1 MRYAIVATTG
11 WLLLVDLQT
20 KKVQALENSRPEY
33 YGISWFEGD
42 NDLVL
47 SHTGLDSATLTD
59 INAYALSER
68 GWVSKGG
75 LRSRNFLSAPHQILC
90 APDNRI
96 VCANTGRNVI
106 SVFDYGRPNVYQE
119 AGISSERWDRLSL
132 ENLKGDH
139 LNSVFLR
146 DDRLYV
152 IAHGFSKGSKLAVF
166 SYPGLEIISVEAV
179 VGKTGLHNIWIKS
192 NGQRI
197 SCHSEGGS
205 LIDLHDK
212 YPLWESGSDGYTR
225 GLAATDE
232 YVLVGESQKSGR
244 DLRRSSLSGL
254 WILDAK
260 TWKPLDYLS
269 LGPYGVVMEVR
280 VLDAPDDAHHGKP
293 FKGLAALLTKD
304 ALMEI
309 SHSRLSGSRAVAEN
323 ARLWATYEPVFGAP
337 AISNDGFKCA
347 AVDQLSLAIKNENSP
362 TQIKFEYSLDNDSK
376 AHISAVLGY
385 QGNGGDST
393 VSAVLLRP
401 VDAKAVLSVWRNDG
415 QTWSLLPIPNV
426 FTHLP
431 LSGTMTVAV
440 TEKQATVQFSDGT
453 SMVLSNEQL
462 CLDRCNY
469 GLGIRWAGGSVRP
482 VESVS
487 S

>member
-1 MRYAIVATTG
+1 MRYAAVATSG

-33 YGISWFEGD
+33 YGISWFSEST
-42 NDLVL
+42 DLAL
-47 SHTGLDSATLTD
+47 SHSGLDNASLVD
-59 INAYALSER
+59 IASYAQSEC
-68 GWVSKGG
+68 GWVSQGA
-75 LRSRNFLSAPHQILC
+75 LRSTVFLSQPHQILC
-90 APDNRI
+90 APDGRVI
-96 VCANTGRNVI
+96 CTNTGRNSVAVI
-106 SVFDYGRPNVYQE
+106 DFHKKNFFQE
-119 AGISSERWDRLSL
+119 ARISASRWDRLSL
-132 ENLKGDH
+132 SESFGDH

-146 DDRLYV
+146 D
-152 IAHGFSKGSKLAVF
+152 SKLFVLAHRHSSGSRVATLT
-166 SYPGLEIISVEAV
+166 YPDLDLVEITDLGVR
-179 VGKTGLHNIWIKS
+179 TGLHNIWVKPD
-192 NGQRI
+192 GQHI
-197 SCHSEGGS
+197 SCHSESGS
-205 LIDLHDK
+205 VVDLNCK
-212 YPLWESGSDGYTR
+212 APLWESGFGVYTR
-225 GLAATDE
+225 GLAATDQ

-293 FKGLAALLTKD
+293 FKGLAALLAKD

-323 ARLWATYEPVFGAP
+323 ACLWATYEPVFGAP

-362 TQIKFEYSLDNDSK
+362 TQIKFEYSLDNDPK

-415 QTWSLLPIPNV
+415 QTWSLLPISNV

-462 CLDRCNY
+462 CLDRCNH

>member
-1 MRYAIVATTG
+1 MKYAIVATTG

-33 YGISWFEGD
+33 YGISWFHDD

-47 SHTGLDSATLTD
+47 SHTGLDSTTLID

-68 GWVSKGG
+68 GWLSKGG
-75 LRSRNFLSAPHQILC
+75 LHSRNFLSAPHQICC

-96 VCANTGRNVI
+96 ICANTGRNVI
-106 SVFDYGRPNVYQE
+106 SVFDYGRPNFYQE
-119 AGISSERWDRLSL
+119 AGISSERWDRLSI

-139 LNSVFLR
+139 LNSVFLLGN
-146 DDRLYV
+146 RLYV

-166 SYPGLEIISVEAV
+166 SYPDLEIVSVETV
-179 VGKTGLHNIWIKS
+179 VGKTGLHNIWVKKD
-192 NGQRI
+192 GQHI

-212 YPLWESGSDGYTR
+212 YPLWESGSECYTR

-260 TWKPLDYLS
+260 TWSPLDYIS

-280 VLDAPDDAHHGKP
+280 VLDAPDHAHHGKP
-293 FKGLAALLTKD
+293 FKGLPALLTKD
-304 ALMEI
+304 ALTEM
-309 SHSRLSGSRAVAEN
+309 SHIRLSTSRTVAET
-323 ARLWATYEPVFGAP
+323 ARLWATHEPVFGAA
-337 AISNDGFKCA
+337 AISNDGFKRA
-347 AVDQLSLAIKNENSP
+347 VVDQLSLAIKNENSP
-362 TQIKFEYSLDNDSK
+362 TQINFEYSLDNDSK
-376 AHISAVLGY
+376 AHISAILGY

-393 VSAVLLRP
+393 MSAVLLRP
-401 VDAKAVLSVWRNDG
+401 VDDKAVLSVWRNDG
-415 QTWSLLPIPNV
+415 QTWSLLPVNHV
-426 FTHLP
+426 LTALP
-431 LSGTMTVAV
+431 LSGTMRVAV

-453 SMVLSNEQL
+453 SIVLSNEQL
-462 CLDRCNY
+462 CLDRCNH
-469 GLGIRWAGGSVRP
+469 GLGIRWAGGAVRP

-487 S
+487 T